1 MEPNEL
7 FTRIVDDVRG
17 AWRFRWIALAVS
29 VGVCVAGWAY
39 VLLLPNVYEGRA
51 RVYVDTQGALRPL
64 LQGLAIAPNVESD
77 VALVRQ
83 AMLSRPH
90 LEKVAQKTGLDLKA
104 TNAKEREALL
114 TSLTESIVITATP
127 KVSSSPTD
135 GVYAITFK
143 HNSRE
148 KALAVVQSLLNTFV
162 EDTLGIKRTGQEEAQ
177 QFLREQIAEYEK
189 RLAESEQRLVE
200 FKRANIG
207 KMPDQRGDYFTRLQ
221 GETNALE
228 TARNELALAESRRAA
243 LQRQVDGE
251 DPFMF
256 GLDSPIAAPTAVGE
270 KGDLTARI
278 AQLEARVEELL
289 LRFTEKHPE
298 VVGARKQIE
307 DLKRQQQAELARL
320 KQGQGTGS
328 MSQSVKSNPVYQSL
342 KLELNRADVQ
352 VAELRSA
359 VAQRAAAVA
368 SLRNVANTVP
378 QIEADVARLTRDY
391 EVTRTQYTALVQR
404 LETAK
409 LSEDAD
415 ATGTVKFD
423 VIDPPVVGLR
433 PVAPKRP
440 LMLTGVLLLALGAG
454 GAIAYLMN
462 LLRPVFLNARSLGN
476 AFDLPVI
483 GTVGRDRAIEHA
495 LLKRRDTL
503 RFAAALG
510 ALIAAFV
517 VVNVLSERVF
527 ALVLGSQA

>member
-1 MEPNEL
+1 VEVNEL
-7 FTRIVDDVRG
+7 FGRLIDEVRG
-17 AWRFRWIALAVS
+17 AWRFKWVALAVTA
-29 VGVCVAGWAY
+29 GLCVAGWTY
-39 VLLLPNVYEGRA
+39 VLLMPNVYEGRA

-90 LEKVAQKTGLDLKA
+90 LEKVAHKTGLDLKA
-104 TNAKEREALL
+104 TNAREQEALL
-114 TSLTESIVITATP
+114 NGLAEAIVITSTP
-127 KVSSSPTD
+127 KVSNSPTD
-135 GVYAITFK
+135 GVYSITFK
-143 HNSRE
+143 HNSRD

-162 EDTLGIKRTGQEEAQ
+162 EDTLGIKRSGQEEAQ
-177 QFLREQIAEYEK
+177 QFLRDQISEYEK

-200 FKRANIG
+200 FKRENVG
-207 KMPDQRGDYFTRLQ
+207 KMPDQRGDYFSRLQ
-221 GETNALE
+221 LETTALE

-251 DPFMF
+251 DPFVF
-256 GLDSPIAAPTAVGE
+256 GLDSPIAAPAAVGE

-278 AQLEARVEELL
+278 AQLEGRVEELL

-298 VVGARKQIE
+298 VLGARKQIE

-352 VAELRSA
+352 VAELRSV
-359 VAQRAAAVA
+359 VAQRASAVA
-368 SLRNVANTVP
+368 ALRNVANTVP
-378 QIEADVARLTRDY
+378 QVEADVARLTRDY
-391 EVTRTQYTALVQR
+391 EVTKSQYLALVQR

-440 LMLTGVLLLALGAG
+440 LLLTGVLFLAVGVGAG
-454 GAIAYLMN
+454 VAYLLN
-462 LLRPVFLNARSLGN
+462 LIRPVFLNAKSLSD

-483 GTVGRDRAIEHA
+483 GTVGRDRALEHA
-495 LLKRRDTL
+495 LLQRRDTL
-503 RFAAALG
+503 RFAG
-510 ALIAAFV
+510 AFGVLLAAFV

-527 ALVLGSQA
+527 ALLLGSQA